1 MYITYND
8 NTYTYYSES
17 NDMILCVCINSTL
30 VGGTNLKTKNKFSI
44 SIKPLQKEK
53 GLRIT

>member
-1 MYITYND
+1 
-8 NTYTYYSES
+8 
-17 NDMILCVCINSTL
+17 MILCVCINSTL